1 MPHTDRQPPARA
13 RQPLVEPASPPLD
26 RDATDALL
34 VAAGHGDVDAFAAF
48 YDHTA
53 ATVFG
58 LLRAGLGEQATAE
71 QATQRVYLQLW
82 RTAPRFDPSGRSAYS
97 LLLITA
103 RRDLIDRGAD
113 LLAPT
118 VAAIRTG
125 HSAVLAGQ

>member
-58 LLRAGLGEQATAE
+58 LMRAGLDEQATAE

-82 RTAPRFDPSGRSAYS
+82 RTAPRFDLRGGSAYS
-97 LLLITA
+97 VLLFLA
-103 RRDLIDRGAD
+103 RRDLIARVQD
-113 LLAPT
+113 LLTST